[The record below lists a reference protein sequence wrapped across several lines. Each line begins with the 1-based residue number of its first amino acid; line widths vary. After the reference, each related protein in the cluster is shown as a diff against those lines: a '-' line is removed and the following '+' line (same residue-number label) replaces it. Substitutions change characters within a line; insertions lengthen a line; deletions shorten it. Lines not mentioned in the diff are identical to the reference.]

1 MTLDPA
7 LAAGVL
13 GVLTGAA
20 GATAR
25 LAVEMSHGYSRLVAC
40 YLLFILV
47 GGGGMG
53 IAGSALARLTDCPQ
67 WADVVSGALGA
78 SAVIGFDSMVRKV
91 LRKPGP

>member
-20 GATAR
+20 SATAR
-25 LAVEMSHGYSRLVAC
+25 WVVAISRGYSRLVAC
-40 YLLFILV
+40 YLLFILA

-53 IAGSALARLTDCPQ
+53 IAGGALARLCDCPR
-67 WADVVSGALGA
+67 WTDVVSGTLGA
-78 SAVIGFDSMVRKV
+78 SAVVGFDAVIQKL
-91 LRKPGP
+91 LRKP